1 MIWAAVLA
9 GAAGCYLL
17 KVVGLSVPAQLLEDP
32 RVRRTA
38 GLLPVALLTALIST
52 QTFTTEGMLAL
63 DARVA
68 GLAVAVAAV
77 LVRAPFLVVVG
88 LAAATAALIRLV
100 G

>member
-1 MIWAAVLA
+1 MIWVAVLS

-17 KVVGLSVPAQLLEDP
+17 KVAGLSVPARLLEDP

-38 GLLPVALLTALIST
+38 GLLPVALLTALIAT
-52 QTFTTEGMLAL
+52 QTFTTEGVLTF

-68 GLAVAVAAV
+68 AVAVAVAAV

-88 LAAATAALIRLV
+88 LAAMTAALLRLV